1 MDRYVNQG
9 EGGVMKRK
17 TISTIATGAML
28 VLALGLVSC
37 GGSPTEAEKVSQANE
52 ASKASEVAAT
62 DAEGKPSSNDG
73 SSSTTPAPAPA
84 PAQGKPQIAMGK
96 LSLVHVHETDGSVV
110 ADVVIQVTN
119 TGDVPLVMSNPVI
132 KVADASGNVIA
143 DVSGDGIV
151 TGPTYLGVQ
160 DIGFIY
166 STKPIQLPA
175 GTAPGTNYLA
185 QGSAD
190 LTACAD
196 VHQFPLSN
204 LKIGDG
210 GREVPVVT
218 GTVTNDTAEN
228 VSSVEVTALYV
239 DNDTHMLGVATTHV
253 SDLAPGASQDFT
265 IGADSLPVGC
275 SLALV
280 SDYDVMAVAPK
291 L

>member
-1 MDRYVNQG
+1 
-9 EGGVMKRK
+9 MKK
-17 TISTIATGAML
+17 KTIATIVTGGIL
-28 VLALGLVSC
+28 VLTLGLVSC
-37 GGSPTEAEKVSQANE
+37 GGSPTEADKASQANE
-52 ASKASEVAAT
+52 AAKASESAAT
-62 DAEGKPSSNDG
+62 AAESKPSSNDE
-73 SSSTTPAPAPA
+73 SSSATSAPTPAPVPTPTPA
-84 PAQGKPQIAMGK
+84 PAQGKPQITMGK
-96 LSLVHVHETDGSVV
+96 LGMVHVHETGGSMV

-132 KVADASGNVIA
+132 KVADASGSVIA
-143 DVSGDGIV
+143 EVSGDGIV
-151 TGPTYLGVQ
+151 AGPTYLGVQ

-166 STKPIQLPA
+166 SIKPIQLPA

-218 GTVTNDTAEN
+218 GTVTNDTTES
-228 VSSVEVTALYV
+228 VPSVEVTALYV

-253 SDLAPGASQDFT
+253 SDLAPGTSQDFT
-265 IGADSLPVGC
+265 IGADSLPIGC

-291 L
+291 R